1 MEFRLSDDAQTDTVE
16 IYSGG
21 VVRWGANRAEAYYNG
36 IYDAFIDIAE
46 YPLANRERSE
56 ISFGVRIHI
65 YQSHL
70 IIYRV
75 LDDAVE
81 ILRAVHAHYDWQSE
95 L

>member
-46 YPLANRERSE
+46 YPLAIANDRKLVLASAY
-56 ISFGVRIHI
+56 I
-65 YQSHL
+65 YTK
-70 IIYRV
+70 
-75 LDDAVE
+75 AT
-81 ILRAVHAHYDWQSE
+81 
-95 L
+95 